1 MSGWRLAM
9 QMVGLG
15 WYVAVCIVIG
25 IIAGLWLDSKFETS
39 PIFLLAGTLLGV
51 VTAFYGMYKLMAPFL
66 KDLSQNS
73 TNGEHKGR

>member
-15 WYVAVCIVIG
+15 WYVAVCIVLG
-25 IIAGLWLDSKFETS
+25 VLAGLWLDRKFETS

-66 KDLSQNS
+66 RDSSKDGA
-73 TNGEHKGR
+73 NGKREGR

>member
-25 IIAGLWLDSKFETS
+25 VLAGLWLDRKFETS
-39 PIFLLAGTLLGV
+39 PVFLLGGTLLGV

-66 KDLSQNS
+66 QDSSQNS
-73 TNGEHKGR
+73 ANGERKGR

>member
-15 WYVAVCIVIG
+15 WYVAVCIVLG
-25 IIAGLWLDSKFETS
+25 VLAGLWLDNKFETS

-51 VTAFYGMYKLMAPFL
+51 VTAFFGMYKLMAPFL
-66 KDLSQNS
+66 KDSAQDRANR
-73 TNGEHKGR
+73 EHKGR

>member
-1 MSGWRLAM
+1 M

-25 IIAGLWLDSKFETS
+25 VLAGLWLDRKFETS
-39 PIFLLAGTLLGV
+39 PIFLLVGTLLGV

-66 KDLSQNS
+66 QDSSQNRP
-73 TNGEHKGR
+73 NGERKGR

>member
-25 IIAGLWLDSKFETS
+25 VFAGLWLDRKFETS
-39 PIFLLAGTLLGV
+39 PAFLLAGTLLGV
-51 VTAFYGMYKLMAPFL
+51 ATAFYGMYKLMAPFL
-66 KDLSQNS
+66 KDSS
-73 TNGEHKGR
+73 EDRPDGEHKGR

>member
-15 WYVAVCIVIG
+15 WYVAVCIVLG
-25 IIAGLWLDSKFETS
+25 VLAGLWLDSKFETS

-51 VTAFYGMYKLMAPFL
+51 ITAFFGMYKLMAPFL
-66 KDLSQNS
+66 QDPAKDSA
-73 TNGEHKGR
+73 NGERKGR